1 MASRNHFKKTVPHGA
16 RDSGGL
22 RVSSAVA
29 SREQC
34 PHRFGVRSFLA
45 LPVEISLETGL
56 NPGVSNH
63 SAASLSS
70 LNSYT
75 SSEWPVPFKTIFFL
89 STLDALRPCKKKKKK
104 KVQLGKS
111 SGDQKAGCVPF
122 ANPSSEAESET
133 GTSLLSTKRSSRK
146 HCSPLKEVLKN
157 QNSKTKIHQSV
168 GKAFR
173 IVKVSKAEERSLY
186 GVGTK
191 RWRHVWLISTLR
203 HT

>member
-1 MASRNHFKKTVPHGA
+1 MEPET
-16 RDSGGL
+16 
-22 RVSSAVA
+22 AVA
-29 SREQC
+29 LGCQ
-34 PHRFGVRSFLA
+34 VLW
-45 LPVEISLETGL
+45 LPESSVPTGL
-56 NPGVSNH
+56 VLGPFWLSLLKFLWRLGSTQE
-63 SAASLSS
+63 SATILLLHFLLSTVTRALS
-70 LNSYT
+70 GQFISR
-75 SSEWPVPFKTIFFL
+75 PFFL
-89 STLDALRPCKKKKKK
+89 STLDALRPCKKKK

-122 ANPSSEAESET
+122 ANSSSEAESET

-157 QNSKTKIHQSV
+157 QNSKAKIHQSV